1 MLWELDTIVTY
12 ARYFCLIFWMFCT
25 GPWKH
30 SVCDTKMKIHT
41 LNCRFCS
48 YCYLHIFKLQLVPL
62 NFISLLWCVF
72 SYCYVLICVR
82 QLSIPVAPHDWHV
95 FIYFLLYFLLHCI
108 NIIQIPLVF
117 TCLLKLLTEPMFR
130 SQVTSYLFVVL
141 HSETPYVLVTQFFV
155 N

>member
-12 ARYFCLIFWMFCT
+12 ARYFCLFCT

-41 LNCRFCS
+41 LSCRFCS

-117 TCLLKLLTEPMFR
+117 HLFIKVVNGTNVSEPSNQLSVCCPSFR
-130 SQVTSYLFVVL
+130 NSLCPG
-141 HSETPYVLVTQFFV
+141 HSIFC
-155 N
+155 